1 MKIPTSNSEDDETV
15 AGGDKYF
22 SFALWSL
29 AITDGKLA
37 ENPGMWPNIQINSFS
52 IRYKSWLLH
61 NEMINSV

>member
-1 MKIPTSNSEDDETV
+1 MKAPTSICEDGEPDT
-15 AGGDKYF
+15 GGYKYF

-61 NEMINSV
+61 NEMINRV

>member
-1 MKIPTSNSEDDETV
+1 MKAPTSICEDGEPDT
-15 AGGDKYF
+15 GGDKYF

-61 NEMINSV
+61 NEMINRV